1 LNDSGKFQT
10 WRASCEKQTTP
21 EKARGPQ
28 DARVISTASFVGR
41 FHFSYLKRHCAPIQ
55 SADQNIRPA
64 GPPWRECALP
74 GAEIT
79 AEKNLYAYGN
89 MRRIFGASAG
99 STCTE
104 RRRWR
109 MRLGFF
115 VPSKCRLNACGRM
128 ILPLFVTRKRLAAPR
143 CVFSLRTFGFAFD
156 NSAPVALFRF
166 HKTAKNLRSKDLS
179 YIMPALPS

>member
-1 LNDSGKFQT
+1 MIPENFRRGEP
-10 WRASCEKQTTP
+10 RAKSKP
-21 EKARGPQ
+21 RPKRRAARKN
-28 DARVISTASFVGR
+28 ARVISTASFAGR